1 MSQDIDSLIRM
12 HFSSSKLEAKLH
24 IAKGT
29 PGDVVDEM
37 TVTGIAT
44 ARGLR
49 HTAELTATIK
59 NAIERYDPDADENF
73 EFVIAEGTPPV
84 HGECGRFELDEE
96 LAEIKERAAK
106 LKKRRL
112 ELAEAGQEP
121 EDEIQ
126 GAASHYDRSTLTIVK
141 PGDRI
146 GRIIPQTEGKD
157 GIDVLGGSI
166 AALAGKPAAV
176 TVDEQTISKAEDG
189 SLTAKIG
196 GLLNTDNDRLRI
208 TADLEI
214 NGSVDFSTGHVEF
227 DGSILVQKGVRD
239 CFIVRAGESI
249 TIAELVEAAELISGK
264 DIEIKRG
271 MAGREKGSVRC
282 GRDLR
287 AKFIDS
293 TDISVARDMIIER
306 ELSHCDVTVWRNINA
321 PGATLI
327 GGECTVAGSAEFAQV
342 GTESGTATV
351 IRLGRLKDLD
361 GLIREAADLLP
372 RIAQRADDARREL
385 ERLRGNT
392 AKLTASQAESM
403 TELQFVAM
411 NAEGRISPL
420 RKSIGVAIEVV
431 ERAARPSLM
440 VHKRILPGTVICIGK
455 RVATI
460 TDEIQG
466 PVLIE
471 AGELGVP
478 DVLDPNSGSRTPIS
492 RYAKMNI
499 DSAALD
505 LDDVKRS
512 FGLAA

>member
-12 HFSSSKLEAKLH
+12 RFSSSKLEAKLH

-44 ARGLR
+44 SRGLR
-49 HTAELTATIK
+49 HSAELTAAIK
-59 NAIERYDPDADENF
+59 DAIERYDPEADEDF
-73 EFVIAEGTPPV
+73 GFVIASGIPPV
-84 HGECGRFELDEE
+84 HGESGRFELDEQ

-112 ELAEAGQEP
+112 ELAQSGEEP
-121 EDEIQ
+121 KDDVQ
-126 GAASHYDRSTLTIVK
+126 GAASHYDRSTLMIVK
-141 PGDRI
+141 PGDRV
-146 GRIIPQTEGKD
+146 GRIIPQTEGRD
-157 GIDVLGGSI
+157 GTDVFGASI
-166 AALAGKPAAV
+166 AAQEGKPAAI
-176 TVDEQTISKAEDG
+176 TVDEQTVDKADDG
-189 SLTAKIG
+189 SLFAKIG
-196 GLLNTDNDRLRI
+196 GLLHTDNDRLRI
-208 TADLEI
+208 TEDLEI
-214 NGSVDFSTGHVEF
+214 NGFVDFSTGHVEF
-227 DGSILVQKGVRD
+227 NGSIRVQKGVRD
-239 CFIVRAGESI
+239 CFIVQAGETI
-249 TIAELVEAAELISGK
+249 TIADLVEAAELISGK
-264 DIEIKRG
+264 DIELRRG
-271 MAGREKGSVRC
+271 MAGREKGTVRC

-293 TDISVARDMIIER
+293 TEIRVARDLIIER
-306 ELSHCDVTVWRNINA
+306 ELSHCDTAVCRNIKA
-321 PGATLI
+321 PSATLI
-327 GGECTVAGSAEFAQV
+327 GGECAVAGTAEFAQV
-342 GTESGTATV
+342 GTESGTATI

-385 ERLRGNT
+385 EQLRGST

-460 TDEIQG
+460 TDEIRG

-471 AGELGVP
+471 AGERGVP